1 MQARLVTRHNVEID
15 DRILSYLEAG
25 AGELVVLVHA
35 FPLCAAMWEP
45 QLASPPPGWRLIA
58 PDLRGFGESR
68 PHRKTGWLAS
78 SIDDYAADVLVLL
91 TYLEAS
97 SAVIM
102 GLSLGGYVAF
112 GMLRAAPHR
121 VRALVLADTRVGA
134 DSEEAKLG
142 RRQMQALAERAGA
155 SAVAQALLPKL
166 LGEDTLRAQPQV
178 VARVR
183 EMAAAPPVAIA
194 TALECLMTRPD
205 STPELAAFR
214 GPALI
219 IRGAQDALM
228 PAADAERMKALIPGA
243 ASIEIPSSGHLPN
256 WEQPEAFNRAWHSF
270 LASRL

>member
-1 MQARLVTRHNVEID
+1 VTRHKIEID

-58 PDLRGFGESR
+58 PDLRGFGEAR

-78 SIDDYAADVLVLL
+78 SIDDYAADVMVLL

-97 SAVIM
+97 SAVII
-102 GLSLGGYVAF
+102 GLSMGGYVAF

-134 DSEEAKLG
+134 DREEAKRG
-142 RRQMQALAERAGA
+142 RQQMQTLAEREGA
-155 SAVAQALLPKL
+155 SAVAQALLLTL
-166 LGEDTLRAQPQV
+166 LGEDTLRERPQV

-183 EMAAAPPVAIA
+183 EMAEAAPPVAIA

-228 PAADAERMKALIPGA
+228 PAADAERMQTLIPGA

-256 WEQPEAFNRAWHSF
+256 WEQPEAFNRAWQGF
-270 LASRL
+270 LASRV